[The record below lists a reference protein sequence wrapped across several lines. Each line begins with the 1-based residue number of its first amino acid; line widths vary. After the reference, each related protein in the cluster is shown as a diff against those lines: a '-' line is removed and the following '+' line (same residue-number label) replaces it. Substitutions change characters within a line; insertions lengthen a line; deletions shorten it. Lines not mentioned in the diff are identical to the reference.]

1 MSVEPPAFMSHLSV
15 SVCADMAKAQ
25 GAAAGQP
32 SGKAVAMH
40 PPRATDAFYAK
51 LLPALEVPVCLNIS
65 TACVT
70 CLCTASVACGTSLV
84 LVCLSKHKNI
94 TVIVLGGPEQVT

>member
-51 LLPALEVPVCLNIS
+51 LLPALEVPVCLQYMYS
-65 TACVT
+65 MFDMFVYSECSVCYFT
-70 CLCTASVACGTSLV
+70 CAA
-84 LVCLSKHKNI
+84 I
-94 TVIVLGGPEQVT
+94 